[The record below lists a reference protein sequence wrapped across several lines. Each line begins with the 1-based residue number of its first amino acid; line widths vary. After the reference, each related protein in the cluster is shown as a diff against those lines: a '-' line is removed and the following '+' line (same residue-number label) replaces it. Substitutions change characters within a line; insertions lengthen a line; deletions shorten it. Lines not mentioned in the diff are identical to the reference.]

1 MGEGSIT
8 TTDGRRTDT
17 RDRIRATALEIFSER
32 GWEGATLREIADR
45 LGITRPA
52 LYYHFASKEAI
63 LDSIHDEL
71 ARSVDEIIEWA
82 GTQPAGAATRA
93 SVLDRLS
100 ALLVGQWGPFMHF
113 AQREDDAMRALKGT
127 AAFIKRMNALGDIL
141 SPEDTVAGRIRAR
154 LALDALFMAG
164 ARSERLGGTPTERHD
179 QALLIAK
186 QLTHSLAPR

>member
-1 MGEGSIT
+1 MGEGNIIT
-8 TTDGRRTDT
+8 TTATDGRRTDT

-82 GTQPAGAATRA
+82 GTQPAGVATRA

-100 ALLVGQWGPFMHF
+100 ALMVGQWGPFMHF

-164 ARSERLGGTPTERHD
+164 ARSERLGGTPIERHD
-179 QALLIAK
+179 QALMIAK
-186 QLTHSLAPR
+186 QLTH